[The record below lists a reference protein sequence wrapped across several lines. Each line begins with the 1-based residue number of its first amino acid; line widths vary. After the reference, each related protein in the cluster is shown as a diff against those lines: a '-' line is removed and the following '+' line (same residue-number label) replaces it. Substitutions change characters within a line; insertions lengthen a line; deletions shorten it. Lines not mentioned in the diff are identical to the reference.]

1 MSRKSSIERLPK
13 PIRDRVA
20 ALLRDNRM
28 TLDEIVDELRTQF
41 GAAPSRSALGR
52 YKQTFEDAV
61 AKQREMESISDLWIQ
76 QVKDAPQGKMG
87 RMVLELLRTVAMQS
101 ALNAQSKDH
110 IDPKELAH
118 IARAF
123 NLIESAGKREAEN
136 RALLREE
143 IRQELLKEQGD
154 KLDGMAAAGKFSPE
168 VLARIRQEIYGL

>member
-1 MSRKSSIERLPK
+1 MGRKSSIERLPK
-13 PIRDRVA
+13 PVRDTVA
-20 ALLRDNRM
+20 KLIRDNRL
-28 TLDEIVDELRTQF
+28 TLDEIVDKLRGEF
-41 GAAPSRSALGR
+41 GEAPSRSAVHR
-52 YKQTFEDAV
+52 YKQTLDEALS
-61 AKQREMESISDLWIQ
+61 KQREMDGIAEVWVRE
-76 QVKDAPQGKMG
+76 VKDQPQGKMG

-136 RALLREE
+136 RAMLREE
-143 IRQELLKEQGD
+143 IRQELLKEQGE

-168 VLARIRQEIYGL
+168 VHALIRREAYGL